1 MEQLKKLHE
10 MRAFGG
16 ARLTDGLSDDCVTSF
31 LESDGKLGHAIDEA
45 YEAHQSGRDEHA
57 DLLKLGEEELIKTLQ
72 EGYVSFYEA
81 ATTNPYVPLAA
92 WGPWIVTSHGAVLHD
107 SGGYGMLGFGHGP
120 RKILDVMSDSHVMAN
135 IMTASFTQK
144 RFYDRLAREI
154 GHTRKDGNPYFKFL
168 CMNSGSE
175 SVTVAMRIADAN
187 AKEMTEAGGK
197 HAGKTVKIISLQGS
211 FHGRTDRPAQASNST
226 FASYHKHLA
235 TFKERDNLRVV
246 KHNDVE
252 DLKAAF
258 AEAEK
263 DNIFYECFLMEPVQ
277 GEGAPGIAL
286 GREFYDTA
294 RELTA
299 AMGTP
304 LIMDSI
310 QAGLRATGC
319 LSFTDYPGFSDCAP
333 PDMET
338 YSKAV
343 NAGQYPLSVLAMR
356 ESTTKIYKAGIYGN
370 TMTTNPKALEVGC
383 LVLDSVTP
391 ELRRNIRD
399 RGLELLEKLGEL
411 KGEFPE
417 AVVSVQGTGL
427 LFAVELTPGL
437 FKVVGFGEVE
447 EYMRKKGIGV
457 IHGGKNALRFT
468 PHFEISSKE
477 VDLIVE
483 QVRDALANGPRHENA

>member
-1 MEQLKKLHE
+1 MEHLKKLQE
-10 MRAFGG
+10 MKAFGG
-16 ARLTDGLSDDCVTSF
+16 TRVTEGLSDDCLTSF
-31 LESDGKLGHAIDEA
+31 LATNPKLGVAIDEA
-45 YEAHQSGRDEHA
+45 YKAHQGLRKSYAE
-57 DLLKLGEEELIKTLQ
+57 LLALGEEDLVQKLQ
-72 EGYVSFYEA
+72 EGYISFYEA

-92 WGPWIVTSHGAVLHD
+92 SGPWVVTTHGAVLHD
-107 SGGYGMLGFGHGP
+107 SGGYGMLGFGHAP
-120 RKILDVMSDSHVMAN
+120 KSILDVIGAPHVMAN
-135 IMTASFTQK
+135 IMTASFMQMELH
-144 RFYDRLAREI
+144 RRLTKEI
-154 GHTRKDGNPYFKFL
+154 GHTRDGGCPYFKFL

-175 SVTVAMRIADAN
+175 SVTVSMRISDVN
-187 AKEMTEAGGK
+187 AKEMTEGSGK

-226 FASYHKHLA
+226 MSNYRKYLASFSK
-235 TFKERDNLRVV
+235 RDNLRVV

-263 DNIFYECFLMEPVQ
+263 NNVFYECFLMEPVQ

-286 GREFYDTA
+286 SREFYDVA
-294 RELTA
+294 RELTSQ
-299 AMGTP
+299 MGTL

-319 LSFTDYPGFSDCAP
+319 LSLTDYPGFSDCTP

-343 NAGQYPLSVLAMR
+343 NAGQYPLSVLAMS
-356 ESTTKIYKAGIYGN
+356 EPVTKLYKSGIYGN
-370 TMTTNPKALEVGC
+370 TMTSTPKALEVAC
-383 LVLDSVTP
+383 QVLDSVTP
-391 ELRRNIRD
+391 ELRRNIQD
-399 RGLELLEKLGEL
+399 RGLEFLEKMGDL
-411 KGEFPE
+411 KREFPDD
-417 AVVSVQGTGL
+417 VVAVQGTGL
-427 LFAVELTPGL
+427 LCAIELNPDV

-447 EYMRKKGIGV
+447 EYMRKHGIGV

-468 PHFEISSKE
+468 PHFEITSQE

-483 QVRDALANGPRHENA
+483 KVRDALANGPRH